1 MLVLWRVRSLTAPHD
16 REIQQVAHDVHTTVL
31 PGILL
36 GASGCSVCHRTLR
49 QSSYGSPIDHWA
61 LNVAAKTSAIELMRL
76 KMDRSPALRIV
87 EKAEYILR
95 SDLQTCFGVS
105 NLTDPEAFG
114 HGYRSWFDRA
124 LELMTDDA
132 RRMNNPGARLAIF
145 EAIMRLEKIRFDI
158 ASDKGGKVRT
168 LSARNYMM

>member
-1 MLVLWRVRSLTAPHD
+1 MQMHPPSNDSCL
-16 REIQQVAHDVHTTVL
+16 EHT
-31 PGILL
+31 
-36 GASGCSVCHRTLR
+36 C
-49 QSSYGSPIDHWA
+49 PIDSLVPYTNNARTH
-61 LNVAAKTSAIELMRL
+61 LAAKTSAIELMRL

-114 HGYRSWFDRA
+114 HGYRSEFDRA

-145 EAIMRLEKIRFDI
+145 EAIMWLEKIRFEI

-168 LSARNYMM
+168 LRARNYMM